1 MTEPANSG
9 GLIDPETAL
18 QREVET
24 LSQRFP
30 DVDPAELD
38 ERVHVTYDRLSDEAS
53 VDSHLVAMTEKQVT
67 EELREGG
74 ADVHVRGEE
83 NSCQVLQRR
92 VKRDRRRRV
101 DGSRKRSQVA

>member
-1 MTEPANSG
+1 MTEPAGSG

-24 LSQRFP
+24 LRQRFP

-38 ERVHVTYDRLSDEAS
+38 DRVHVTYDQLSNEAS

-67 EELREGG
+67 EELRESG
-74 ADVHVRGEE
+74 AEVHVRGDE
-83 NSCQVLQRR
+83 S
-92 VKRDRRRRV
+92 
-101 DGSRKRSQVA
+101 S